1 MIIDFMSDYGI
12 FIFAFAL
19 IGAWLYIKNHMLK
32 IRNKTNETIKTA
44 LGKLDIIRGDKRYV
58 GNKSRMILSNPS
70 VITACS
76 ARKYKIEQLCKGDNG
91 QWFLF
96 YFDTWNG
103 AALPESFS
111 VAALSEAG
119 ARNYLVKDADL
130 YITEFGEPE
139 TA

>member
-1 MIIDFMSDYGI
+1 MIIDFMSGYGI

-19 IGAWLYIKNHMLK
+19 IGACLYIKNDMLK
-32 IRNKTNETIKTA
+32 IR
-44 LGKLDIIRGDKRYV
+44 
-58 GNKSRMILSNPS
+58 
-70 VITACS
+70 
-76 ARKYKIEQLCKGDNG
+76 
-91 QWFLF
+91 
-96 YFDTWNG
+96 NG

-130 YITEFGEPE
+130 YVSEFGEPE

>member
-12 FIFAFAL
+12 FVFAFAL
-19 IGAWLYIKNHMLK
+19 IGQWLYIKNRMLK

-44 LGKLDIIRGDKRYV
+44 LGELNIIRGDKRYV

-70 VITACS
+70 VITAWA

-111 VAALSEAG
+111 VVALSEAD
-119 ARNYLVKDADL
+119 ARNYLGKDADL
-130 YITEFGEPE
+130 YVTEFGEPE